1 MTNKKKVKG
10 ISSFDLLLRFLGR
23 GKVVFGTVLAGST
36 VFALF
41 EETIEGGN
49 AGEACLQ
56 CDFSN
61 GQVGFCQKLFG
72 HLDSSVT

>member
-49 AGEACLQ
+49 AGEACL
-56 CDFSN
+56 
-61 GQVGFCQKLFG
+61 
-72 HLDSSVT
+72 